1 MEEIPEHWR
10 HYYEKLED
18 RGWYNL
24 DTHKPVENPFGIKF
38 DYYEPSKL
46 QIEGDS
52 LERLR
57 VLLLD
62 LGINDNNILL
72 ARLYWELSR
81 RTNSS
86 SFYDKLKGEK
96 LFNIAAT
103 SISPENLSAILSDV
117 SKELP
122 IEESEYIELA
132 KILGTII
139 IRDNNNSRLDEYSR
153 GKLIFSVKTF
163 LYLQR
168 RAKTGNGYELNDD
181 ELKNIE
187 DAISQIVKDYDPNE
201 RTSVSVK

>member
-1 MEEIPEHWR
+1 MKEIPEHWR
-10 HYYEKLED
+10 HYYEELED
-18 RGWYNL
+18 RGWYNP

-38 DYYEPSKL
+38 DYHEPSKL
-46 QIEGDS
+46 QIDGDS

-62 LGINDNNILL
+62 LGINDNNILI
-72 ARLYWELSR
+72 ARLYWELAR
-81 RTNSS
+81 RTGRS

-96 LFNIAAT
+96 LFNIAAAST
-103 SISPENLSAILSDV
+103 SPEELIAILSDV
-117 SKELP
+117 SKGLP
-122 IEESEYIELA
+122 IGEDEYIELA

-139 IRDNNNSRLDEYSR
+139 IKDNNNSRLDEYSR
-153 GKLIFSVKTF
+153 GKLISSAQTF

-187 DAISQIVKDYDPNE
+187 SVISEIVKNYDSDE
-201 RTSVSVK
+201 KTSSSRK